1 MTLDEP
7 RKTDRL
13 LLVDDNPTNLQVLFQ
28 ALEDEG
34 YELLV
39 AQSGSEAITTAKA
52 ARPQLILLDI
62 NMPGIDGYE
71 TCRRLKADPATRD
84 TVIIFLS
91 ARGDTADKVRG
102 LDLGAVDYIG
112 KPFQFEEVVAR
123 VRQHL
128 QTYHQHQQLRQHA
141 NQLEQQVA
149 GGFPNL
155 THADLETLVA
165 SGEGATVEFKSTL
178 RKNLHTNK
186 IDKRMERACLKT
198 IAAYLNTNGGCL
210 LVGVDDAGQPLG
222 LEADEF
228 DNDDKLLLHWN
239 GLIKNTIGVQF
250 TQFVRSS
257 VRDFHGKRILLV
269 QCLPAKEPIFFR
281 RDNEEH
287 FYIRT
292 GNGTQPL
299 RPSQILVYLT
309 QRETEPQPT
318 AMFFAKTGQRLGQYA
333 IDEKLGA
340 GATGVVY
347 RAHHAMLN
355 RPVAIKM
362 LDPNRT
368 NDRSVSRF
376 EREVQLTSQL
386 NHPNTIAIYDYGRT
400 TEGVFYYVMEYLDGI
415 ALDDLIRE
423 YGPQR
428 DGRVI
433 NTFMQIC
440 GALAEAH
447 EVGLVHRDIKPAN
460 MMLNRRG
467 GMFDVAKLLDFGLV
481 KALDASREAV
491 LTEPGSIAGTP
502 LYLSPEAI
510 EHPEQIDPR
519 SDIYSLA
526 AAAYHLL
533 TGTPV
538 FTGSNI
544 VEICKQHIQAQP
556 EPPIGV
562 DGVPIDE
569 DLAKLILTCL
579 SKEPARRPQT
589 AHAVRDA
596 LADCNAF
603 ASWTQCDA
611 AHWWEERESEGVMG
625 RMGEGG

>member
-1 MTLDEP
+1 MTSDEP
-7 RKTDRL
+7 RMTDRL

-39 AQSGSEAITTAKA
+39 AQSGGEAITTANEAK
-52 ARPQLILLDI
+52 PQLILLDI

-84 TVIIFLS
+84 IVIIFLS

-102 LDLGAVDYIG
+102 LELGAVDYIG

-141 NQLEQQVA
+141 NQLEQQVS

-155 THADLETLVA
+155 TQTDLETLA
-165 SGEGATVEFKSTL
+165 ATGEGVTVEFKSTL
-178 RKNLHTNK
+178 RKNLHSKK
-186 IDKRMERACLKT
+186 IDKRMESACLKT

-210 LVGVDDAGQPLG
+210 FIGVDDEGNALG

-228 DNDDKLLLHWN
+228 DNDDKMLLHWN

-250 TQFVRSS
+250 AQFVRSS
-257 VRDFHGKRILLV
+257 IRDFRGKRILLV
-269 QCLPAKEPIFFR
+269 QCLPSKEPVFFR

-299 RPSQILVYLT
+299 RPSQILAYLA
-309 QRETEPQPT
+309 QRATDPQPT
-318 AMFFAKTGQRLGQYA
+318 AMFFAKAGQRLGLYA

-347 RAHHAMLN
+347 RAHHAMLH

-368 NDRSVSRF
+368 NERSVGRF

-400 TEGVFYYVMEYLDGI
+400 TEGVFYYVMEYLDGV
-415 ALDDLIRE
+415 ALDDLIRD

-428 DGRVI
+428 EGRVVHLLV
-433 NTFMQIC
+433 QIC

-447 EVGLVHRDIKPAN
+447 AAGLVHRDIKPAN
-460 MMLNRRG
+460 IMLNHRG

-481 KALDASREAV
+481 KALDAPREAV
-491 LTEPGSIAGTP
+491 LTEPGAIAGTP
-502 LYLSPEAI
+502 FYMSPEAI
-510 EHPEQIDPR
+510 EHPEQVDAR

-538 FTGSNI
+538 FTGANI
-544 VEICKQHIQAQP
+544 VEICKKHIQDQP
-556 EPPIGV
+556 QPPAGA
-562 DGVPIDE
+562 DGKRIDE
-569 DLAKLILTCL
+569 DLSKLLLKCL
-579 SKEPARRPQT
+579 SKEPAKRPQST
-589 AHAVRDA
+589 RAMRDVLVNCKAHDA
-596 LADCNAF
+596 
-603 ASWTQCDA
+603 WTENDA
-611 AHWWEERESEGVMG
+611 ARWWEERD
-625 RMGEGG
+625 GGASGIA